1 MSFGMFVQ
9 FINFIFILL
18 HSTCAQEEKKVKT
31 MTSLKHLS
39 MHYVFNFVK
48 QTLGHVLNCCVKG
61 IFQTF

>member
-1 MSFGMFVQ
+1 MFVQ
-9 FINFIFILL
+9 FINFIFDLL
-18 HSTCAQEEKKVKT
+18 HSTCAQEEKKVKN

-48 QTLGHVLNCCVKG
+48 QTLGQVLNCCERG